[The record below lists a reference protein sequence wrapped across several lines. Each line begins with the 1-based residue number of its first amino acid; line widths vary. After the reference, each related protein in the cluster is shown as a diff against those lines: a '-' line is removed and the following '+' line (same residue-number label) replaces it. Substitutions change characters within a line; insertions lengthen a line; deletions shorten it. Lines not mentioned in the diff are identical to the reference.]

1 MRVVLLHRFGPRE
14 AALLSLLAYAG
25 LRPGEALT
33 LSWDAIG
40 ERTVLVEHGRD
51 DGGVKATK
59 TNRIRTVGLL
69 APVAEDIATWR
80 RVTPATGPHDLL
92 FPRPDGDV
100 FRDTDYRNWRTR
112 RFDPTATAAG
122 ATPATLRHSFASLL
136 VQAGW
141 NALEIAIEM
150 GNSPEIVQR
159 DYSHTPT
166 SSANSRGANES
177 IRRQPSAPRATAH
190 TRDPPRGV
198 RDIARS
204 LPGGKLRMNS
214 GGPVHHSG
222 CCDGHGKRQSC
233 RDGRLLSH
241 PCPPVRPVVKH
252 RRTCASSSLPT

>member
-141 NALEIAIEM
+141 TRWRSRSRWATLRRSSNAT
-150 GNSPEIVQR
+150 
-159 DYSHTPT
+159 TPILPPLP
-166 SSANSRGANES
+166 R
-177 IRRQPSAPRATAH
+177 IRAGRTNR
-190 TRDPPRGV
+190 
-198 RDIARS
+198 
-204 LPGGKLRMNS
+204 S
-214 GGPVHHSG
+214 GGNHPRLAQQRTHVIPLVEFATLPAAF
-222 CCDGHGKRQSC
+222 QAASC
-233 RDGRLLSH
+233 G
-241 PCPPVRPVVKH
+241 
-252 RRTCASSSLPT
+252 